1 MKTFTY
7 TIGDPNGIHARPAGL
22 LVSAARAFTSDVTI
36 KKEPRIPAEANEPLR
51 RSGGSAHD
59 ADGKRLFSVMS
70 LGATQGERLVFF
82 VSGAD
87 EDLAAQTLERVCRD
101 NLG

>member
-7 TIGDPNGIHARPAGL
+7 TVGDEHGIHARPAGV
-22 LVSAARAFTSDVTI
+22 LVNAAKAFSSDVTI
-36 KKEPRIPAEANEPLR
+36 RKEPARIPGEPPVR
-51 RSGGSAHD
+51 TGGSACD

-70 LGATQGERLVFF
+70 LGAKHGERLTFF
-82 VSGAD
+82 ISGTD
-87 EDLAAQTLERVCRD
+87 EELAARTLETVCRD